1 MLAAALLAVWSS
13 LCVGRVH
20 AAEGETVGQAART
33 AIAIEALSRLKSVD
47 LEANAALKAAV
58 LKVVEQVR
66 GKPQFVELVRD
77 FKIKGQGAALLEIA
91 IKHADNATG
100 VEALRLVLENQESE
114 LIKNSLAGTNAGAAT
129 KIAEA
134 LGNVGENQIV
144 PLLAPLVNDPAR
156 DVTLR
161 KQAVR
166 ALTKN
171 QEGAAALLKLA
182 KEDKLPADV
191 KLVASAELNGV
202 RWPNLK
208 AEAAQL
214 LPLPQSQNAEALPPV
229 SELVKRNGDPI
240 RGAEIFRRETVGCSK
255 CHQVGTDGINF
266 GPALSEIGTKL
277 AREAI
282 YESILDPSAGIS
294 FGFEAFQ
301 LELKNGDEAY
311 GLIASETADE
321 LALKAQ
327 GGIITRYKKSDITKK
342 EQQKLSAMPA
352 GLQQTM
358 TTQEL
363 VDLVEYLATLKKAEP

>member
-1 MLAAALLAVWSS
+1 MLGVVIICNSTRALATEPENADKSD
-13 LCVGRVH
+13 
-20 AAEGETVGQAART
+20 RT
-33 AIAIEALSRLKSVD
+33 AVAIEALSRLKNVD

-66 GKPQFVELVRD
+66 GRPQFVELVRD

-91 IKHADNATG
+91 IKNAANATG
-100 VEALRLVLENQESE
+100 VEALRLILENQEVE
-114 LIKNSLAGTNAGAAT
+114 LIKNSLAGTNSVAAT

-156 DVTLR
+156 DATLR
-161 KQAVR
+161 RQAVR
-166 ALTKN
+166 SLAKN
-171 QEGAAALLKLA
+171 QEGAGTLLKLA

-214 LPLPQSQNAEALPPV
+214 LPLPQSQNAGALPPI
-229 SELVKRNGDPI
+229 SELVKRRGDPAK
-240 RGAEIFRRETVGCSK
+240 GAEVFRRETVGCSK
-255 CHQVGTDGINF
+255 CHQVGAEGVNF

-301 LELKNGDEAY
+301 IELKNGDEAF

-327 GGIITRYKKSDITKK
+327 GGIITRYKKSEIAKK

-363 VDLVEYLATLKKAEP
+363 VDLVEYLATLKKAGP